1 MEVLGDYFAGRSIE
15 KLVLS
20 DCAYTPGNI
29 YQLLNEYLL
38 IVALLSA
45 VRAIDKAGGS
55 EIGDQSCIYF
65 KLFLELH
72 S

>member
-20 DCAYTPGNI
+20 DCPYTPGNI

-38 IVALLSA
+38 IVA
-45 VRAIDKAGGS
+45 
-55 EIGDQSCIYF
+55 
-65 KLFLELH
+65 
-72 S
+72 